1 MKFHLFAQLLQS
13 MQSLIYASY
22 SAMLMTTAL
31 LVWGK
36 VQGVSLVSISSLFTF
51 NILLGLAHHYFFIR
65 VQFDAKILKM
75 FSQFPKNT
83 LKQNTEQ
90 LDEGLHI
97 LGLIPQQTETKSW
110 QTRFQG
116 CKKLLIKQLIL
127 LSLQYLL
134 CIFIFIWI

>member
-1 MKFHLFAQLLQS
+1 MKFSLFAQLLQS
-13 MQSLIYASY
+13 MLSLIYASY
-22 SAMLMTTAL
+22 SAMLITTTL

-36 VQGVSLVSISSLFTF
+36 AQGISLVLLLVLFTF
-51 NILLGLAHHYFFIR
+51 NILLGLTHHYFFIR

-75 FSQFPKNT
+75 FSQFPDNT

-90 LDEGLHI
+90 LDEGLHA
-97 LGLIPQQTETKSW
+97 LGLIPQQKEMKSW

-127 LSLQYLL
+127 LSLQYLF
-134 CIFIFIWI
+134 CIFVFIWI